1 VARTVNRKG
10 QHLRRGD
17 FELTVAYEPAE
28 RGWLTAS
35 IPAVP
40 GTISTGRTR
49 DEARDN
55 ALDALRTMLA
65 APVGAVHG
73 RDVEIIRVCLE
84 RSDSATSGA
93 DGDDEP
99 VAGPTHAL
107 GGLGHMKALARPT
120 YLPCR
125 TAARRRIA
133 KGDS

>member
-1 VARTVNRKG
+1 M
-10 QHLRRGD
+10 RRGE

-40 GTISTGRTR
+40 GTISTGRTK

-65 APVGAVHG
+65 APVAPSMVVTS
-73 RDVEIIRVCLE
+73 RSSVCAWSE
-84 RSDSATSGA
+84 ANSATSGA
-93 DGDDEP
+93 DGDDAP